1 MKIYTSSDGYIL
13 SKVMPGEKLKEKVDW
28 ERHNITEDEVR
39 EHHRNHDPKTCRIP
53 LGATASEKW
62 YLIHMQNPYF
72 MLKEGD
78 EVYYYDDIGVLSG
91 STGYVWFRDGYVVG
105 SQIVRRS

>member
-1 MKIYTSSDGYIL
+1 
-13 SKVMPGEKLKEKVDW
+13 
-28 ERHNITEDEVR
+28 
-39 EHHRNHDPKTCRIP
+39 
-53 LGATASEKW
+53 
-62 YLIHMQNPYF
+62 